1 VHADEITRA
10 RIYRNAGPSHLHRGF
25 SLVELLAVV
34 LILAVL
40 AAVAV
45 PLYMNT
51 RKTSAARACK
61 ANIAAISAAESAY
74 ALRNGC
80 YNTVANLVGQPE
92 GLSSSLKCP
101 LDNSATYKVATT
113 QGGSTDISATT
124 TVTVYINCPNAAS
137 HSAVLTSYATTDW
150 QVSMSAVTTDSLP

>member
-1 VHADEITRA
+1 MKTTKMFER
-10 RIYRNAGPSHLHRGF
+10 RGF

-61 ANIAAISAAESAY
+61 GNIAAISAAESAY
-74 ALRNGC
+74 ALRNGV
-80 YNTVANLVGQPE
+80 YVPVAQLVGTIE
-92 GLSSSLKCP
+92 GLSSSPKCP
-101 LDNSATYKVATT
+101 LDNTSSYVIGSSAGTSTNVSSTGVATA
-113 QGGSTDISATT
+113 I
-124 TVTVYINCPNAAS
+124 YINCPNAAS
-137 HSAVLTSYATTDW
+137 HASVLTSYTTTDW
-150 QVSMSAVTTDSLP
+150 QVSMAAISTDSLP